1 MAHGWRRSTAAMA
14 LGLLVCVPGIPV
26 ARACCPAWK
35 GSRPVRIADQKILV
49 IWDPETRTEHF
60 IRSAGFRAGTTGGA
74 PPGDDTAADAAEKAF
89 GFLVP
94 SPSQPE
100 VAEADDGVFAALDDL
115 IRPRIEE
122 VERWRADPT
131 PLVLMPFLLRA
142 PATTSRAV
150 PPMADVRVLERKRV
164 GQYDVAVLKADDATA
179 LTDWLATNGF
189 ESRPALREWAE
200 PYVAKGWIITAFRY
214 VADASRIET
223 GGVRMSFQT
232 EIPMF
237 AYRVPTD
244 NLAAEGQASV
254 LRAFVVVPGR
264 ASGTLGE
271 GESAR
276 SWSAAQ
282 CRYSRPLP
290 AESFAAL
297 FSGVLPTDA
306 AAPRQ
311 GAWLTAFDDA
321 TWPSG
326 TDDLRFT
333 HEVNAAEYQE
343 VVRTF
348 RDRSIPIPLDVIGL
362 SLVAAGWGLRRQ
374 FV

>member
-1 MAHGWRRSTAAMA
+1 MAHRWRRSAAMIGI
-14 LGLLVCVPGIPV
+14 GLLALAAGVPIAG
-26 ARACCPAWK
+26 ACCPAWMA
-35 GSRPVRIADQKILV
+35 SRPVRIADQKILV
-49 IWDPETRTEHF
+49 VWDPETRTEHF
-60 IRSAGFRAGTTGGA
+60 IRSAGFRAGGVNAGPGGA
-74 PPGDDTAADAAEKAF
+74 GDDAAADTPF

-94 SPSQPE
+94 SPTQPD
-100 VAEADDGVFAALDDL
+100 VAEADDAVFGVLDDL
-115 IRPRIEE
+115 IRPRIEV
-122 VERWRADPT
+122 VERWRPDPT
-131 PLVLMPFLLRA
+131 PLVLLPFLLKAAATRA
-142 PATTSRAV
+142 PAAA
-150 PPMADVRVLERKRV
+150 PMADVRVLERKRV
-164 GQYDVAVLKADDATA
+164 GQYDVAVLEADDATA

-214 VADASRIET
+214 AADASRIET

-232 EIPMF
+232 DIPMF

-254 LRAFVVVPGR
+254 LRAYVVVPGR

-290 AESFAAL
+290 ADSFAAL
-297 FSGVLPTDA
+297 FGGVLPADA
-306 AAPRQ
+306 AAPRE
-311 GAWLTAFDDA
+311 GAWLTAFDDP

-333 HEVNAAEYQE
+333 HEVNGTEYQE
-343 VVRTF
+343 VERTV
-348 RDRSIPIPLDVIGL
+348 RDRTIPVPLDVIGL
-362 SLVAAGWGLRRQ
+362 GMVAAAWGLRRR
-374 FV
+374 FA